1 MALPWALTPTPR
13 PIEPAMKL
21 FKCQACGNIVYFENV
36 SCEVCGHRLAYRP
49 AQTEMT
55 AIEPL
60 GGNAWKPLNAPEQR
74 RLLCVNAEHDVCN
87 WFVPDETSDA
97 FCLACRH
104 NKTVPDLTVPG
115 NLAAWQSLEMAK
127 HRLFYSLIRL
137 NLPLTTFVEDP
148 ERGLSFE
155 FLADVAPKGG
165 PRVMTGHDNGNII
178 IALAEANDA
187 EREKR
192 RVAMGEPYRTLL
204 GHFRHEIGHYYWDV
218 LVRDGGKLDAC
229 RAMFGDDSQDY
240 GEALQLHYKD
250 GAPADW
256 QNNFV
261 SQYSSAHPW
270 EDFAETWAHYIHIVD
285 TLEMVAASGMSVK
298 PKVDNTGDFAAK
310 VTFDPYRADT
320 IEQIV
325 DAWLPYVFAMNN
337 VNRSM
342 GARDLY
348 PFVLS
353 PAVIRKLGFIHEL
366 VHDKARVGREPS
378 TSLADAILGGFL
390 PWKRK
395 AG

>member
-1 MALPWALTPTPR
+1 
-13 PIEPAMKL
+13 
-21 FKCQACGNIVYFENV
+21 
-36 SCEVCGHRLAYRP
+36 
-49 AQTEMT
+49 
-55 AIEPL
+55 
-60 GGNAWKPLNAPEQR
+60 
-74 RLLCVNAEHDVCN
+74 
-87 WFVPDETSDA
+87 
-97 FCLACRH
+97 
-104 NKTVPDLTVPG
+104 VPDLSVPG
-115 NLAAWQSLEMAK
+115 HLAAWQALEMAK

-155 FLADVAPKGG
+155 FLADTAPKGA
-165 PRVMTGHDNGNII
+165 PKVMTGHDNGNIT

-218 LVRDGGKLDAC
+218 LVRAGGRLEAC

-240 GEALQLHYKD
+240 GEALQRHYKE

-261 SQYSSAHPW
+261 SQYASAHPW

-366 VHDKARVGREPS
+366 VHDRARAGREPA
-378 TSLADAILGGFL
+378 TSLADALLGSFL

-395 AG
+395 VTEA